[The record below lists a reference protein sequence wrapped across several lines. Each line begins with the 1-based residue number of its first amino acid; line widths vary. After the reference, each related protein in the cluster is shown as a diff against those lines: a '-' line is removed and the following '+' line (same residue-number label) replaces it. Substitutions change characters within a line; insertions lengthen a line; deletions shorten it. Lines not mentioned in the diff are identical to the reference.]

1 MKKRRKE
8 KKKRQGERKRKNKR
22 DRVLIGGK
30 FLPLGKQKK
39 LDCKLSEGSFLGK
52 KGPKL
57 PYFKEK

>member
-1 MKKRRKE
+1 MKKRR
-8 KKKRQGERKRKNKR
+8 KKRQGERKRKNKR
-22 DRVLIGGK
+22 DRVLFGSK

-39 LDCKLSEGSFLGK
+39 LDCRLSKGSFLGK